1 MEGTTRKKIL
11 VVDDDDFAQMTVQ
24 AMLTSIGRE
33 FLTAA
38 NGKEGIKQYQKNL
51 KGVECILMDFNM
63 PEMGGIEATKQIR
76 GFEKYVGLRVKII
89 GLTGDDSEEIIKEA
103 MDVGMDDV
111 VVKPV
116 KKAKLEEL
124 FG

>member
-1 MEGTTRKKIL
+1 MEGTPKKKIL

-24 AMLTSIGRE
+24 AMLTAIGRE
-33 FLTAA
+33 FLTAGT
-38 NGKEGIKQYQKNL
+38 GKEGIKQYQKNL
-51 KGVECILMDFNM
+51 KGVDCILMDFNM
-63 PEMGGIEATKQIR
+63 PEMDGIEATKQIR

-89 GLTGDDSEEIIKEA
+89 GLTGDDSEEIIKQA
-103 MDVGMDDV
+103 MDVGMDSV
-111 VVKPV
+111 LVKPV